1 MSKEAASVP
10 EKIFTIPINEAMDK
24 YDGCPLCRLR
34 TELEESSLKYALGA
48 AMMEPAVRIEM
59 NRLGFCPKH
68 FDDMFAA
75 KNKLALALVL
85 ESHLGELGDVLGV
98 PSEEDGKKRRKPA
111 KGPDAADRTA
121 ELADSCFVCSRIKG
135 TVRRYY
141 SNFVYLWDKD
151 DGFRDKLAKQP
162 FFCITDAAGIL
173 RAGKAE
179 LKAASY
185 EELKKALLN
194 VMSSY
199 LVSVKG
205 DVTKFC
211 QSFDYRNADKT
222 LGEEKFAVEKAI
234 RFLR

>member
-1 MSKEAASVP
+1 MP
-10 EKIFTIPINEAMDK
+10 EKIFTIPINEAMDR
-24 YDGCPLCRLR
+24 YDGCPLCTLR
-34 TELEESSLKYALGA
+34 KELEESSLKYALGA

-85 ESHLGELGDVLGV
+85 ESHLDELGEVFNISG
-98 PSEEDGKKRRKPA
+98 EDGKKRRKAA
-111 KGPDAADRTA
+111 KAPDAAEKTA
-121 ELADSCFVCSRIKG
+121 ELSESCFVCSRIKG

-151 DGFRDKLAKQP
+151 NGFREKLARQP
-162 FFCITDAAGIL
+162 YFCITDAAGIL

-185 EELKKALLN
+185 EELKTALAR
-194 VMSSY
+194 VMGSY
-199 LVSVKG
+199 LGSVKE
-205 DVTKFC
+205 DISKFC
-211 QSFDYRNADKT
+211 QSFDYRNADKP
-222 LGEEKFAVEKAI
+222 LGDERFAVEKAI
-234 RFLR
+234 KFLR